1 MFSAAIRILAILM
14 AMCVVSCSGDKATAT
29 KLLEDAKLAI
39 TQQKYHQA
47 VALLDSIDKA
57 YASQVDVRRQAMNV
71 RPQAI
76 EGMTLREIEKADSA
90 LAVAQAEFVNLKPLF
105 QTVSDARLVEP
116 YMVAKTADKSILE
129 KTGIQAR
136 LTPDGDFYVIS
147 SLNGKSIKHTSVG
160 FVADGQSVST
170 SVVAYDGDRNYRSN
184 GSEIITFVDSECDT
198 LGVFA
203 CNHDNS
209 PIILVFNG
217 NKSHS
222 VKMSAK
228 EVKAFADTY
237 RYSQSIK
244 GIRTA
249 MRRKEFLDQQL
260 MVARNQIARTM
271 TEQ

>member
-1 MFSAAIRILAILM
+1 
-14 AMCVVSCSGDKATAT
+14 MCVVSCSGDKATAT

-170 SVVAYDGDRNYRSN
+170 SAVAYDGDRNYRSN

-203 CNHDNS
+203 SNHDHS
-209 PIILVFNG
+209 PITLVFKG
-217 NKSHS
+217 SKSHS

-237 RYSQSIK
+237 RYSLSIK